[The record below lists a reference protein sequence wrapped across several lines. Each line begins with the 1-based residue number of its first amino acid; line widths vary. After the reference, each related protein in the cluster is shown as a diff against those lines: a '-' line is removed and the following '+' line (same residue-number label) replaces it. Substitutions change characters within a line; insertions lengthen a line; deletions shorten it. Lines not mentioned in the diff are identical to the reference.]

1 MFFYPLGEVTGLTI
15 LGSAVRR
22 IILVLMLFALLVMSS
37 HVVLSQRAPHSDF
50 QTIQQLQFDTD
61 KRLTVAEQEMKIVQ
75 TRLDRL
81 EAQET
86 ADRATNIERLTRL
99 ETVSNENQVMIR
111 GVVIGVAI
119 LVIAEI
125 LKVVGI
131 SLVGIGKREK
141 KA

>member
-1 MFFYPLGEVTGLTI
+1 MGLTI
-15 LGSAVRR
+15 LGNVMRR

-37 HVVLSQRAPHSDF
+37 HVVLSQRPPRSDF
-50 QTIQQLQFDTD
+50 QAVQQLQFDTD
-61 KRLTVAEQEMKIVQ
+61 KRLTVAEQEMKTVQ

-111 GVVIGVAI
+111 GVVIGVAV

-125 LKVVGI
+125 LKIVGI
-131 SLVGIGKREK
+131 SLVGIGKKEK
-141 KA
+141 KV